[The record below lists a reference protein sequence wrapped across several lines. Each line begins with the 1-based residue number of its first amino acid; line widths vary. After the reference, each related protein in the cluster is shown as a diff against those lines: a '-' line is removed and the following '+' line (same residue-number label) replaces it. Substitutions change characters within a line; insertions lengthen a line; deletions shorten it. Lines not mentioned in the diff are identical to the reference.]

1 MRNINEINLKKELSD
16 SDLIRILNF
25 CETEFGY
32 YGDYEFNN
40 TEGLIE
46 IIDLYEL
53 DIRQIVDLLYKNK
66 NINNDDD
73 FLYFSSNGLI
83 SENRKDNI
91 NSYINT
97 ILHNIS
103 NGELREILQ
112 DCLQEDI
119 CFE

>member
-1 MRNINEINLKKELSD
+1 MRSINEINLKKELSN

-40 TEGLIE
+40 TEGLME
-46 IIDLYEL
+46 IINSYEF
-53 DIRQIVDLLYKNK
+53 DIRQVVDLLYKNK
-66 NINNDDD
+66 SIKSDDD
-73 FLYFSSNGLI
+73 FLYFSPNGLI

-91 NSYINT
+91 NSYINI

-119 CFE
+119 YFE